1 MTAPAVLYTVD
12 AGVATF
18 TLNRPEARNALNN
31 AMCAELHAACRSAA
45 ADATVKLVFI
55 RANGPVF
62 CAGADLKER
71 QGMDEDQVRARRL
84 KAFAAYD
91 AIESLPMPVIA
102 VVAAPTVGS
111 GCEIAA
117 ACDFIIATPEASF
130 RTPEALWGTVGA
142 TQRLPRVLGKRLAKD
157 MMFTGRTL
165 SAGEALQMGLVA
177 RLVPESALG
186 AILQEVAATI
196 CKAPPAALK
205 LAKRCVDTGIEQDPK
220 GALQTE
226 LDAIDEN
233 LTRNP
238 WKTGIADFGKSGKAG
253 IAGFGG
259 GG

>member
-157 MMFTGRTL
+157 MMFTGRKL
-165 SAGEALQMGLVA
+165 SAEEAERHGLVA
-177 RLVPESALG
+177 RV
-186 AILQEVAATI
+186 V
-196 CKAPPAALK
+196 PAAEIDK
-205 LAKRCVDTGIEQDPK
+205 TLADIAKTVTEAPGAGSKFAKACIDRGVELDPK
-220 GALQTE
+220 GALAVE
-226 LDAIDEN
+226 LLAIEEN
-233 LTRNP
+233 LATQN
-238 WKTGIADFGKSGKAG
+238 WQAG
-253 IAGFGG
+253 IAKFGK
-259 GG
+259 